1 MLIDYRKN
9 PSAFPYLSIDGARVE
24 RMIEYKYLE
33 TVLGNKLNF
42 NSNKNFIH
50 KKCQPRIF
58 CLQRLRSLDVNSF
71 VLLFYYWI
79 SINVL
84 VFVLVWSPECEER
97 KCSEQSGECK
107 CKGCWQKN
115 NNRRPWV
122 SCMNV
127 VWYEK
132 LEWFQVRA
140 AMYCFSIITS
150 FHPNVDFGYQ
160 KQKQIKVKLYILALL
175 NR

>member
-1 MLIDYRKN
+1 MKTKEMLIDYRKN

-71 VLLFYYWI
+71 VLLFYY
-79 SINVL
+79 
-84 VFVLVWSPECEER
+84 
-97 KCSEQSGECK
+97 
-107 CKGCWQKN
+107 
-115 NNRRPWV
+115 
-122 SCMNV
+122 
-127 VWYEK
+127 
-132 LEWFQVRA
+132 
-140 AMYCFSIITS
+140 
-150 FHPNVDFGYQ
+150 
-160 KQKQIKVKLYILALL
+160 
-175 NR
+175 